1 MTPATEPADGVPP
14 LREER
19 HGAVALLELDRPRVR
34 NALSTR
40 LLDDLVAALHRLAG
54 DGSCRAVVLAGA
66 GPSFCAGA
74 DLREL
79 AGMDDATFAAYVDRL
94 RLLGEAVRDLG
105 KAVVAAVHGH
115 AVAGGFEL
123 ACLADLR
130 VVADDARL
138 RVGDLEIGLSPTSGL
153 TWLLPRLVGDGR
165 ARWLLMAGPE
175 LDGAQALAIGLADE
189 CVPADRVRARALELA
204 GRIAGFPGD
213 GVARTRELVEAAWSS
228 DRDRAVAA
236 ELAAEAQTF
245 AHPDA
250 RAAIAAVL
258 RPR

>member
-1 MTPATEPADGVPP
+1 MT

-19 HGAVALLELDRPRVR
+19 HGAVVLLELDRPQAR

-40 LLDDLVAALHRLAG
+40 LLDELVATLHRLAA
-54 DGSCRAVVLAGA
+54 DDTCRAVALAGA

-79 AGMDDATFAAYVDRL
+79 AELDDTGFAAYVDRL
-94 RLLGEAVRDLG
+94 RVLGEAVRDLG
-105 KAVVAAVHGH
+105 RPVVAAVHGH

-123 ACLADLR
+123 ICLCDLR

-153 TWLLPRLVGDGR
+153 SWLLPRLVGDGR

-175 LDGAQALAIGLADE
+175 LDGRQAVRIGLADE
-189 CVPADRVRARALELA
+189 CVPAAEVRSRALELA
-204 GRIAGFPGD
+204 ARIAAFPGT
-213 GVARTRELVEAAWSS
+213 GAARTRELLEAGWSS
-228 DRDRAVAA
+228 TRDQAVRA
-236 ELAAEAQTF
+236 ELVAEAETF
-245 AHPDA
+245 VHPDA